1 MFWKTIPSN
10 AQWCNDYRHLSTH
23 CQAALRLHHRFPGNF
38 FIICVSPFGNEKSP
52 CSPKGTRT
60 ENTIFCGTTLFAG
73 KNRPLCRRQHA
84 VCPVTLAMRQ
94 KILGDIPFPSA
105 LGGPFAAPLFAPLS
119 ALRDSL
125 WMRWQLYFRFFGLP
139 FELGIFI
146 HQKSPFVKNFFPRHK
161 DFFFLFQENYFQYSR
176 TTPFTSPRIW
186 AWVPSMGA

>member
-1 MFWKTIPSN
+1 ML
-10 AQWCNDYRHLSTH
+10 LSRKNKKVL
-23 CQAALRLHHRFPGNF
+23 APPIG
-38 FIICVSPFGNEKSP
+38 
-52 CSPKGTRT
+52 GTRT
-60 ENTIFCGTTLFAG
+60 ELTNSAVPPCLPFAKTTALHGANTPPATSRRHCVRGYLGT
-73 KNRPLCRRQHA
+73 
-84 VCPVTLAMRQ
+84 PVL
-94 KILGDIPFPSA
+94 PA

-139 FELGIFI
+139 FELGTFI